1 MEDYIFSELSAAKLE
16 KLLETERRF
25 QEESGREMLLLAC
38 EKSKPEQQ

>member
-1 MEDYIFSELSAAKLE
+1 MEDYIFSELSAAELE

-25 QEESGREMLLLAC
+25 LAC